1 MEFYCRFST
10 AVKSILL
17 ALLLGVAIGFALAMQ
32 TIPGSIQEPAVGIV
46 ESLLNGRTRAV
57 DPR

>member
-10 AVKSILL
+10 AVKTILL

-32 TIPGSIQEPAVGIV
+32 TIPGSIQDPAVGIV
-46 ESLLNGRTRAV
+46 ESPAQWSNASV
-57 DPR
+57 DSR